1 MARLTE
7 FGLDRR
13 QCLLGA
19 LAATLVPA
27 STAFAQSA
35 PAGSVQALSGQA
47 EAELQAAV
55 RQLATAGSIFVGD
68 RVSTGS
74 GARARLALGTAT
86 ELRLGSEA
94 RIRIDR
100 FLVNAGGVIVLESG
114 AMAFDRDPGR
124 EKGAISVRSAY
135 GLIAVRGT
143 RFFAG
148 PSNGVFG
155 VFVERGSVA
164 VSGGG
169 RRVIVLPGKGTDI
182 ARPGDKPTT
191 PKAWG
196 KARIQAALAQVR

>member
-7 FGLDRR
+7 SGLDRR
-13 QCLLGA
+13 QCLLGS

-47 EAELQAAV
+47 EAELQAAI
-55 RQLATAGSIFVGD
+55 RQLATAGNIFVGD
-68 RVSTGS
+68 RVSTGA
-74 GARARLALGTAT
+74 GARARLVLGTAT

-114 AMAFDRDPGR
+114 AMAFDRDTAR

-164 VSGGG
+164 VTGGG
-169 RRVIVLPGKGTDI
+169 RRVVVLPGKGTDI
-182 ARPGDKPTT
+182 ARPGDEPTT